1 MSYRIGLKPK
11 PKAEAEAES
20 KATSS
25 KKLDSND
32 IIQTLNEI
40 AQLPTHIISN
50 DNDTT
55 GSNVNSDDQR
65 ILIQKELEAKQE
77 TLSSILKSKSNQ
89 TVLPLS
95 AITIAKQILVTQQL
109 HHVPVGL
116 INPSNHNKAA
126 TIDKLLNQ
134 LESNLTSNS
143 FQLHFT
149 KSNPNKSSSNQSPNS
164 TSSSYQKR
172 IEQLKLNIEER
183 NYTKL
188 TSNIDS
194 SSSSADDATLSS
206 MLYASSIGLNMIV
219 APISIG
225 VLMYFFAGKLFIW
238 LFGND
243 NVDDSNQSLSYSK
256 NGKLNIHGV
265 IVGVISGV
273 IMLFIEMIL
282 FVIRNHEMDKY
293 LTSKKKKNRKNPFG
307 YDEKT
312 AKRNFYG

>member
-1 MSYRIGLKPK
+1 MSYRIGLK
-11 PKAEAEAES
+11 A

-25 KKLDSND
+25 KNDDTTSNCSND
-32 IIQTLNEI
+32 IIQTLKRI
-40 AQLPTHIISN
+40 AQLPIITSN
-50 DNDTT
+50 DNET
-55 GSNVNSDDQR
+55 SNVNSDDQR
-65 ILIQKELEAKQE
+65 ISIQKELQEKQE

-89 TVLPLS
+89 TSLPLS
-95 AITIAKQILVTQQL
+95 AITIAKHILVTQQL
-109 HHVPVGL
+109 HVP
-116 INPSNHNKAA
+116 IANSSNNNKA
-126 TIDKLLNQ
+126 TIDKLLTQ
-134 LESNLTSNS
+134 LESNLNSNS

-149 KSNPNKSSSNQSPNS
+149 TSNPNNNTNNNNQSTTS
-164 TSSSYQKR
+164 TYQKR

-194 SSSSADDATLSS
+194 SSSSRDDATLSS

-243 NVDDSNQSLSYSK
+243 NVDDSNQNLSYSK

-293 LTSKKKKNRKNPFG
+293 LTTKKKKNRKNPFG